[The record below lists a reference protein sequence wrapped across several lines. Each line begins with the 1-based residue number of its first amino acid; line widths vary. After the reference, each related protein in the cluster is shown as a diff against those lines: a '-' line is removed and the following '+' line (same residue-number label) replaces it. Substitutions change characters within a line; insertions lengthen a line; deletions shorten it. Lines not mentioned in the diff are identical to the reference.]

1 MKIQKLSE
9 MCASLLVISFKMTL
23 CIDVLLRISRREKPP
38 SCHQLVSYSQSCILK
53 DVSCHSSFTNFTCFA
68 FSKVTFDFLPRYLH
82 LNFTAFQ
89 WLIDSF
95 EVFLF
100 MKSLVF
106 IIYFLTDQ
114 QRKENILDKF
124 IHSLRS
130 LENNNPTNQ
139 QLCEEQTSPVRKSS
153 FFDQFFEAILAGHDT
168 NEAAES
174 RTIEK
179 EAHDPTPNLTVT
191 PVAVTSEDD
200 FTFVK
205 TLPKERKISL
215 MMSIFNRLTT
225 KQEDSAGES
234 DLKKDDYRTLD
245 DIGEGDGRGMMEK
258 IQQNSEI
265 DNQGHKLTPAV
276 DLEEF
281 ETESSQYSPDVS
293 KDDRKALPSVASDI
307 ESTPLQKAKTARAW
321 FKDPHLY
328 KVT

>member
-1 MKIQKLSE
+1 
-9 MCASLLVISFKMTL
+9 
-23 CIDVLLRISRREKPP
+23 
-38 SCHQLVSYSQSCILK
+38 
-53 DVSCHSSFTNFTCFA
+53 
-68 FSKVTFDFLPRYLH
+68 
-82 LNFTAFQ
+82 
-89 WLIDSF
+89 
-95 EVFLF
+95 

-139 QLCEEQTSPVRKSS
+139 QLCEQTSPVRKSS

-168 NEAAES
+168 NEAVES
-174 RTIEK
+174 KTIEK

-281 ETESSQYSPDVS
+281 ETEPSQHSPDVS
-293 KDDRKALPSVASDI
+293 KDDRKALPSVASDF
-307 ESTPLQKAKTARAW
+307 ESTPLPKAKTARAW

>member
-1 MKIQKLSE
+1 
-9 MCASLLVISFKMTL
+9 
-23 CIDVLLRISRREKPP
+23 
-38 SCHQLVSYSQSCILK
+38 
-53 DVSCHSSFTNFTCFA
+53 
-68 FSKVTFDFLPRYLH
+68 
-82 LNFTAFQ
+82 
-89 WLIDSF
+89 
-95 EVFLF
+95 

-106 IIYFLTDQ
+106 IFYFLTDQ

-130 LENNNPTNQ
+130 FENNNPTNQ

-153 FFDQFFEAILAGHDT
+153 FFDQFFEAILAGHDS

-174 RTIEK
+174 KTIEK

-258 IQQNSEI
+258 TQQNSEI

-281 ETESSQYSPDVS
+281 ETESSQHSPDVS
-293 KDDRKALPSVASDI
+293 KDDRKSLPSVASDI